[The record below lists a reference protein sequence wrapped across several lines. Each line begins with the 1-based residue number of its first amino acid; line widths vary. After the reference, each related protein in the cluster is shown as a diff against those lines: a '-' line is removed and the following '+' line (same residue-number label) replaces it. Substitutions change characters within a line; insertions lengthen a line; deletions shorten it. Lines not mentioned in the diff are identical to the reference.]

1 MSVLTNISGTTLT
14 TVGGSELYSVL
25 FDVPTHGPIP
35 TRDIETRK
43 EDLIQGTANSPKRYR
58 FTLYNK
64 AFGTLVLR
72 HAPDGWAEDEFSM
85 SRSMKYFGVFRKFSQ
100 SELKFIK
107 EGRDY
112 LQSCYEA
119 FGVNADVIIT
129 VDYYSTQNVYSTRFE
144 GTIDFSTWKVNE
156 LSAAVQIKDGGF
168 QDLIFNRESVDV
180 DVLKPTS
187 VDGVS
192 IGNPS
197 VESIYIP
204 EIAIKAYADFENG
217 GKSKTGSHV
226 VPVVLTWFNFTEAAT
241 QGTTLGSQD
250 SGFFKNS
257 TDDYVDFSIMGTF
270 AFQLLPNKIYDFDI
284 MIDRY
289 HGGAYVDNVFTE
301 NISESSGSNGKRFI
315 HQYNTV
321 TDVALGDYLL
331 LYIQDNI
338 GTSIFNYEFVT
349 LKIGD
354 LVEFIPQSYAWG
366 LTYREAFNRLIA
378 HYTGQTDK
386 VVSTVLGEAN
396 ADNDI
401 NGVVLTALML
411 TGKFDTI
418 TFNLNLQNLFN
429 SLSLYNIGIGIEN
442 GNFVVE
448 NMRYWFDDTVILD
461 LSGRIDEALIEKS
474 VIPELYANQIN
485 IGFNA
490 YDYTKVGGVYD
501 PNTNAIYT
509 TPIKSIKSEFSVQS
523 PFRADTAAIFDILKS
538 YFEDNKYQ
546 PGNDIFL
553 FETYFDDLT
562 RKALTDQGFD
572 YVSADT
578 KLGVT
583 MFNVNLS
590 PARTLR
596 RWGSFIN
603 AMLHNAGTRLL
614 KWTTTEN
621 ATSLVSKKTT
631 ESQAIIENA
640 DVNGSEL
647 EPNIWINE
655 AYTCEV
661 PLQEADIIAI
671 QSNPKGIVKLS
682 DTKYGWILEY
692 KSKNENR
699 KSNYKLLRVNL
710 DVVTPS
716 EFQQKGFGR
725 IYNNYAASDYRNM
738 ANVGWRVA
746 TYDDYAY
753 LIVYLGGDSVAGG
766 KMKETGSD
774 HWIIPNVDA
783 SNSSGFTAVGSG
795 YRDYNGDFGGLSLES
810 WLIHSDVIDIYHFA
824 KRLYANSSAIEEI
837 SNGVAYG
844 PKRCGGA
851 IRLVK
856 ENPDSHSRY
865 YVGNDGK
872 IYPSVL
878 IGTQE
883 WTSINSKE
891 TKYRTTQIVR
901 MGYLYNYYT
910 VLDSRNIAPDGWHVP
925 TYTEVLDLIALGGNA
940 LKEAGTTNWSY
951 PNTGAYNSWGWNGR
965 SSGVRL
971 VGLGIDFES
980 VMEIGTWWFESAEQV
995 GYYILTYNTSTA
1007 QLDQGDYNY
1016 KEGRALRLV
1025 KDSTI
1030 LSEGSTGVMTG
1041 NDGKRYHT
1049 IQIGG
1054 KEWLSENLCET
1065 KFRDGS
1071 LIPEVT
1077 DSEEWDAL
1085 TTPAR
1090 CSYGN
1095 DETIYAIPVV
1105 GDTIEQ
1111 ITDAGE
1117 WAAATGGAWCYYNND
1132 SKNE

>member
-1 MSVLTNISGTTLT
+1 
-14 TVGGSELYSVL
+14 
-25 FDVPTHGPIP
+25 
-35 TRDIETRK
+35 
-43 EDLIQGTANSPKRYR
+43 
-58 FTLYNK
+58 
-64 AFGTLVLR
+64 
-72 HAPDGWAEDEFSM
+72 
-85 SRSMKYFGVFRKFSQ
+85 MK
-100 SELKFIK
+100 
-107 EGRDY
+107 
-112 LQSCYEA
+112 
-119 FGVNADVIIT
+119 ADVSVT
-129 VDYYSTQNVYSTRFE
+129 VDYYSTLNEYSTRFE
-144 GTIDFSTWKVNE
+144 GTIDFSTWEVNE

-180 DVLKPTS
+180 DVLKTTS
-187 VDGVS
+187 VDGIE
-192 IGNPS
+192 IGGAS

-217 GKSKTGSHV
+217 GISKTGSHV
-226 VPVVLTWFNFTEAAT
+226 LPVVLTWFNLTEAAT
-241 QGTTLGSQD
+241 QGSTLAD
-250 SGFFKNS
+250 PNSGFFKNS
-257 TDDYVDFSIMGTF
+257 TDNYTDFGIYGTLS
-270 AFQLLPNKIYDFDI
+270 LLLAPNRHYDFDI
-284 MIDRY
+284 KIDRY
-289 HGGAYVDNVFTE
+289 NGGVFVDNVLTE
-301 NISESSGSNGKRFI
+301 NIDETTAGAVRKLR
-315 HQYNTV
+315 HHYEV
-321 TDVALGDYLL
+321 TTNVNIGDYLL
-331 LYIQDNI
+331 LYIEDNI
-338 GTSIFNYEFVT
+338 GGRVFNYEFIT
-349 LKIGD
+349 LHISD
-354 LVEFIPQSYAWG
+354 EVEFIPQSYAWG

-378 HYTGQTDK
+378 HYTGQNNK
-386 VVSTVLGEAN
+386 VVSTVLGESN
-396 ADNDI
+396 TDNDI

-411 TGKFDTI
+411 TGRFDTI
-418 TFNLNLQNLFN
+418 SFNLNLQNLFN
-429 SLSLYNIGIGIEN
+429 SLSLYNIGIGVEN

-461 LSGRIDEALIEKS
+461 LSGRIDEALIKKS

-501 PNTNAIYT
+501 PNTNAIYS
-509 TPIKSIKSEFSVQS
+509 TPIKSIKSEFSIQS
-523 PFRADTAAIFDILKS
+523 PFRADTAAIFDILRS
-538 YFEDNKYQ
+538 YFDDNAYQ
-546 PGNDIFL
+546 PGNDTFL
-553 FETYFDDLT
+553 LETYFDDLT
-562 RKALTDQGFD
+562 RKATTDQGFD

-578 KLGVT
+578 KLGVA

-621 ATSLVSKKTT
+621 ATSLVSKKTSET
-631 ESQAIIENA
+631 EAVIENA
-640 DVNGSEL
+640 DVNGSDL

-661 PLQEADIIAI
+661 PLQESDIIAI

-725 IYNNYAASDYRNM
+725 IYNNYAAGDYRNM

-746 TYDDYAY
+746 NLDDYQE
-753 LIVYLGGDSVAGG
+753 LIGYLGGDSVAGG
-766 KMKETGSD
+766 KMKEIGSE
-774 HWIIPNVDA
+774 HWVIPNVDA
-783 SNSSGFTAVGSG
+783 SNLSEFTALGGG
-795 YRDYNGDFGGLSLES
+795 YRDYNGDFGGLNTET
-810 WLIHSDVIDIYHFA
+810 WLIHSDVIDTYFA
-824 KRLYANSSAIEEI
+824 KRIYANSGAIEGLF
-837 SNGVAYG
+837 NGVALG
-844 PKRCGGA
+844 PQRCGGT
-851 IRLVK
+851 IRMVK
-856 ENPDSHSRY
+856 ENPDSHTRY

-891 TKYRTTQIVR
+891 TRYRTTQIVR

-910 VLDSRNIAPDGWHVP
+910 VLDSRNIAPIGWHVATLEDYQSIIP
-925 TYTEVLDLIALGGNA
+925 LGGA
-940 LKEAGTTNWSY
+940 TLKESGTTNWSS
-951 PNTGAYNSWGWNGR
+951 PNTGAYNGYEWNGR
-965 SSGVRL
+965 GSGIRL
-971 VGLGIDFES
+971 AGGLYDFNH
-980 VMEIGTWWFESAEQV
+980 VMESGEWWLYDTEQA
-995 GYYILTYNTSTA
+995 YYYFLLSYNDSIA
-1007 QLDQGDYNY
+1007 QLDQGGVAYF
-1016 KEGRALRLV
+1016 EGRAIRLV
-1025 KDSTI
+1025 KDSSV
-1030 LSEGSTGVMTG
+1030 LDEGGKGVMTG

-1049 IQIGG
+1049 IKIGG

-1071 LIPEVT
+1071 LIQEVT
-1077 DSEEWDAL
+1077 DTDEWHAL

-1095 DETIYAIPVV
+1095 DETTYAIPVV

-1111 ITDAGE
+1111 ITDASE
-1117 WAAATGGAWCYYNND
+1117 WAAATSGAWCFYNND